1 MRTSIKRSI
10 IVGGTVAG
18 LMGAGVAF
26 AAWTSTGTGT
36 ATATADSAKSLQV
49 TTSPVTGLYPTGS
62 VTVPV
67 TVSNPNPY
75 KVALSALEF
84 TGVTTDKTGCSAGT
98 VTGTDLSGLAGAAN
112 VIAPSGSLTKNVT
125 VTMSNAAE
133 NACQGAS
140 FNLTV
145 RATAD
150 SSS

>member
-1 MRTSIKRSI
+1 MRTSLKRSI
-10 IVGGTVAG
+10 VIGGTVAG

-49 TTSPVTGLYPTGS
+49 TSSPVTGLFPTGS
-62 VTVPV
+62 IAVPV
-67 TVSNPNPY
+67 TVTNPNPY
-75 KVALSALEF
+75 KVALSSLQVVGIA
-84 TGVTTDKTGCSAGT
+84 TDRTGCSAGS
-98 VTGTDLSGLAGAAN
+98 VTGADLTGLSGAAN
-112 VIAPSGSLTKNVT
+112 VIAPSGSLTKDLT

-140 FNLTV
+140 FNLSV

-150 SSS
+150 STS

>member
-1 MRTSIKRSI
+1 MRIRFKRSL

-36 ATATADSAKSLQV
+36 ATATAGSAKSLQV
-49 TTSPVTGLYPTGS
+49 TAGAAAGLFPTGS

-67 TVSNPNPY
+67 TVTNPNPY
-75 KVALSALEF
+75 KVALSAVEV
-84 TGVTTDKTGCSAGT
+84 TGISTSTPGCSSGT
-98 VTGTDLSGLAGAAN
+98 VTGTDLTGLTGATN
-112 VIAPSGSLTKNVT
+112 VIAPSASLTKDVT

-140 FNLTV
+140 FSLAL
-145 RATAD
+145 RATGD
-150 SSS
+150 STS

>member
-1 MRTSIKRSI
+1 MRTSLKRSI

-36 ATATADSAKSLQV
+36 ATATAGSAKSLQV
-49 TTSPVTGLYPTGS
+49 TTSPVTGLFPTGS

-67 TVSNPNPY
+67 TVTNPNPY
-75 KVALSALEF
+75 KVALSSLEF
-84 TGVTTDKTGCSAGT
+84 AGVTADKTGCSASA
-98 VTGTDLSGLAGAAN
+98 VTGVDLTGLTGAAN
-112 VIAPSGSLTKNVT
+112 VIAPAGSLTKDLT

-140 FNLTV
+140 FDLTV

-150 SSS
+150 STS